1 MPRKKGTPN
10 KITRDVRELLLE
22 IVEGQMDDVK
32 ETLGEMKKTDKKT
45 YLKIFVALLPYVAP
59 KCVHQVTEINMPAKA
74 PSWFD
79 YSINEESA
87 A

>member
-32 ETLGEMKKTDKKT
+32 EALGEMKKMDKKT
-45 YLKIFVALLPYVAP
+45 YLKIFVALLPYVVP
-59 KCVHQVTEINMPAKA
+59 KCVHQVTEVNMPTKP
-74 PSWFD
+74 PSWFGD
-79 YSINEESA
+79 PINEE
-87 A
+87 